1 MSLFDDIV
9 KTVEKSETPG
19 LESLTATEIGGIS
32 VNGNFDVD
40 EDPML
45 GMAMEAM
52 GKDVQYDADADP
64 EAAGYSDK
72 DIEKLS
78 EAGAAEEDEDDD
90 YSEETIGELLDGFV
104 EAVYGDPEDEDPT
117 DLLSEE
123 DLDDIDDDLEEGMEG
138 LKEVKRN
145 ISANH
150 SLKKSYAAVQKAYNS
165 FLKPNKSA
173 METAIAIL
181 ATPLAT
187 MAVNTARTMR
197 HVADLKNN
205 DRSLGLGSRS
215 EIVIDNFFE
224 AYQRTTIFDIQTGSV
239 KAVGEY
245 TLTPEL
251 WVILLGISAA
261 GAIGVGSKVLSKISN
276 ETLKKYSGR
285 YRSSHNKIKKLY
297 DSVTSVYNKIKDED
311 LDGKEA
317 ELKVFDQFCK
327 KMAEVILHEL
337 EIITKDLNSL
347 NKEAKSNK
355 KTGMSEDDVDKRYK
369 NESEV
374 KAAFKKTGDEQ
385 EESGKTFKK
394 TAKESLETIALD
406 MLDIADNLYEC
417 FSDVYDAFEAYYD
430 SEDDFNVAIEGAD
443 TPSLAESETP
453 ATESVENKKDLKS
466 VKKRIKALEDELE
479 TNKKTCDSINAN
491 MKKLQKKSKRDVEAL
506 KDLVAFTASLGA
518 QMVRQTAIN
527 AEIAQLKKEV
537 SDYKNGVAQEKEARR
552 EAKGAEQDVA
562 NIAKD
567 YAGVT
572 ADYSDMVDEVKD
584 LSEDVIEEVKEEEKA
599 ANNGKLGD
607 RVKKFLGDFSNAW
620 AEASANQGSMV
631 SAMASYCLGDDID
644 MIAEESYIDIVKV
657 YAQRDEEFES
667 SIDAINITIEAFE
680 SYLGDN
686 ADDMDD
692 IYPVYSSLLDM
703 RAAFEAVAENE
714 KDIQKEIE
722 ILEKWVKFYGSQ
734 AMKNPSSF
742 LEREIKNLKNRIAS
756 LKAKLEVPAAASA
769 TV

>member
-32 VNGNFDVD
+32 VNGDFDVD

-117 DLLSEE
+117 DLLSED
-123 DLDDIDDDLEEGMEG
+123 DLDDIEDDLEEGMEG
-138 LKEVKRN
+138 R
-145 ISANH
+145 
-150 SLKKSYAAVQKAYNS
+150 
-165 FLKPNKSA
+165 
-173 METAIAIL
+173 L
-181 ATPLAT
+181 ADEYEPD
-187 MAVNTARTMR
+187 VFER
-197 HVADLKNN
+197 DEQE
-205 DRSLGLGSRS
+205 DR
-215 EIVIDNFFE
+215 
-224 AYQRTTIFDIQTGSV
+224 Y
-239 KAVGEY
+239 K
-245 TLTPEL
+245 
-251 WVILLGISAA
+251 
-261 GAIGVGSKVLSKISN
+261 
-276 ETLKKYSGR
+276 
-285 YRSSHNKIKKLY
+285 
-297 DSVTSVYNKIKDED
+297 
-311 LDGKEA
+311 A
-317 ELKVFDQFCK
+317 ELKEAFPK
-327 KMAEVILHEL
+327 KKLDKGLVGRSGNYKESIEDMRAGARRDEENEQRKKKEEEAKKLEKENRKASLPKRIKEL
-337 EIITKDLNSL
+337 EDKIERCKRDIPKYEKAVTKYTKELEEERKAYGGDSRSYITKSL
-347 NKEAKSNK
+347 
-355 KTGMSEDDVDKRYK
+355 
-369 NESEV
+369 
-374 KAAFKKTGDEQ
+374 
-385 EESGKTFKK
+385 
-394 TAKESLETIALD
+394 
-406 MLDIADNLYEC
+406 LYENEEHLKRTKR
-417 FSDVYDAFEAYYD
+417 VMNTYEKALEKLRAEA
-430 SEDDFNVAIEGAD
+430 SESFASIERG
-443 TPSLAESETP
+443 TP

-479 TNKKTCDSINAN
+479 TNKKTCDTINAS
-491 MKKLQKKSKRDVEAL
+491 MKKLQKKSKRDVNAL
-506 KDLVAFTASLGA
+506 KDLVSFTASLGA

-537 SDYKNGVAQEKEARR
+537 IDYKNGVAQEKEEHR
-552 EAKGAEQDVA
+552 EAKRAEQDVA

-607 RVKKFLGDFSNAW
+607 RVKKFLSDFSNAW
-620 AEASANQGSMV
+620 TEASANQGSMV

-657 YAQRDEEFES
+657 YAQRDEAECDS
-667 SIDAINITIEAFE
+667 TIDAINISIEAFE
-680 SYLGDN
+680 GYLGDN
-686 ADDMDD
+686 ADDMGDL
-692 IYPVYSSLLDM
+692 YPVYTSLLDM
-703 RAAFEAVAENE
+703 KAAFESVEESE
-714 KDIQKEIE
+714 KNIEKEIE
-722 ILEKWVKFYGSQ
+722 ILEKWVKLYGSQ
-734 AMKNPSSF
+734 AVNNPSSF
-742 LEREIKNLKNRIAS
+742 LEREIKSLKNRIAT